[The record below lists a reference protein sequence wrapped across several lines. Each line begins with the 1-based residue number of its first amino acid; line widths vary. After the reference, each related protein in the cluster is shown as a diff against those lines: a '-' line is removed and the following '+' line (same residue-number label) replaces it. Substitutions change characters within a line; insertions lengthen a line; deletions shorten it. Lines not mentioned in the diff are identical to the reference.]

1 MDKSE
6 LIITAL
12 KQRIGDLVSNYETQ
26 IAIIRADLTHLIAEN
41 EQKEKTVMA
50 HTDAPKEQK

>member
-41 EQKEKTVMA
+41 EQKEKTMMA
-50 HTDAPKEQK
+50 HIDASKEQK